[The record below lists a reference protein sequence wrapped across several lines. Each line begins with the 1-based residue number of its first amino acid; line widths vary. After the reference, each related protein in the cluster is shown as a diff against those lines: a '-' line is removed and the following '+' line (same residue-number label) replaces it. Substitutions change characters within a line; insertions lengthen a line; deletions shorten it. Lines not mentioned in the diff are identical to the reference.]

1 MVVMVVRGLR
11 DLCSG
16 VVVVM
21 VLLSREDI
29 LDILLSFM
37 PICLDPLP
45 TMTTMTPSPSG
56 MVIII
61 NQI

>member
-1 MVVMVVRGLR
+1 MVVMVVGGLR

-21 VLLSREDI
+21 VLFSRESI
-29 LDILLSFM
+29 LEILLIFM

-45 TMTTMTPSPSG
+45 TMTTMTPSQFS

-61 NQI
+61 IKI

>member
-1 MVVMVVRGLR
+1 MVVGGLR

-21 VLLSREDI
+21 VLFSRESI
-29 LDILLSFM
+29 LEILLIFM

-45 TMTTMTPSPSG
+45 TMTTVTP
-56 MVIII
+56 
-61 NQI
+61 